1 MATFTPRLV
10 KPTRSNSYFYGS
22 GNWFENNGYGIPNC
36 TAYAY
41 GRFWEI
47 RGGNAPKLS
56 HDNAADWWSY
66 SDGYARGQTPK
77 LGAVLCW
84 SGGSDGCGHVAIVE
98 QIKANGDVVYS
109 ESWWKS
115 LEFGTGVATKSSGY
129 YFQSGYRFQGFIY
142 CGIDFDSTT
151 NTNGTITSVIN
162 GGVVTTQV
170 TANQIL
176 NPSSRAMTTTIDA
189 KLIWQ
194 FLILKIGNPY
204 GVAGLM
210 GNLYHES
217 ALSSINLQQ
226 TYESYLGYS
235 DTSYTQAV
243 DNGRYSSSNFID
255 DEAGYG
261 LAQWTYWSR
270 KEKLYNYCKSKGAS
284 IGNVITQLEFLYNE
298 LKSSYP
304 SVLSTLK
311 NATSVKEAS
320 NSVLF
325 DYESPANQSSSVQ
338 EQRAS
343 TGQKYYNDYKNITA
357 TSLGTATSTS
367 AAEEIEA
374 EVIPDTL
381 SFYLEVLAIGTVQ
394 G

>member
-1 MATFTPRLV
+1 MAVFKPRLT
-10 KPTRSNSYFYGS
+10 KPEKSNTYFYGN
-22 GNWFENNGYGIPNC
+22 GNWYEANGYGIPNC
-36 TAYAY
+36 TAYAF

-47 RGGNAPKLS
+47 RGGNSPSLS
-56 HDNAADWWSY
+56 HNNASDWWSHN
-66 SDGYARGQTPK
+66 DGYSRGQTPK
-77 LGAVLCW
+77 LGAVICW
-84 SGGSDGCGHVAIVE
+84 KGGTQGWGHVAIVE
-98 QIKANGDVVYS
+98 QIKDNGDIVYS
-109 ESWWKS
+109 ESWYSPEK
-115 LEFGTGVATKSSGY
+115 EFGTGIATKSSGY
-129 YFQSGYRFQGFIY
+129 AFGSNYRLQGFIY
-142 CGIDFDSTT
+142 CGINFDSTT
-151 NTNGTITSVIN
+151 TTSGTTVATTGS
-162 GGVVTTQV
+162 GTTQV

-243 DNGRYSSSNFID
+243 DNGRYSSTSFIED
-255 DEAGYG
+255 SAGYG

-298 LKSSYP
+298 LSSSYP
-304 SVLSTLK
+304 SVLNTLK

-325 DYESPANQSSSVQ
+325 YYESPANQSSSVQ